1 MNADI
6 DIKKIRNIVFDL
18 GNVLVE
24 LYEKATYDAFAK
36 LGFAPFLN
44 AGKHPEV
51 FELMHRL
58 GLGLVTPEQFYEQA
72 RQLTGLSASDDDL
85 KSAANAML
93 VDIPQTKKEALL
105 RLRSEGHRVFLLSNT
120 NDIHWEY
127 CAEKLFPY
135 DGHSAVDFFDDIFL
149 SQRMHLDKP
158 NAAIYE
164 EVSRRASLSAAD
176 TLFIDD
182 RADNCAAAQASV
194 GWHVFQ
200 NKGLN
205 DWLQLL

>member
-24 LYEKATYDAFAK
+24 LYEKVTYDAFAK

-44 AGKHPEV
+44 AGKHTEV

-85 KSAANAML
+85 RSAANAML
-93 VDIPQTKKEALL
+93 VDIPQTKKK
-105 RLRSEGHRVFLLSNT
+105 R
-120 NDIHWEY
+120 
-127 CAEKLFPY
+127 C
-135 DGHSAVDFFDDIFL
+135 
-149 SQRMHLDKP
+149 
-158 NAAIYE
+158 
-164 EVSRRASLSAAD
+164 
-176 TLFIDD
+176 
-182 RADNCAAAQASV
+182 
-194 GWHVFQ
+194 
-200 NKGLN
+200 
-205 DWLQLL
+205 